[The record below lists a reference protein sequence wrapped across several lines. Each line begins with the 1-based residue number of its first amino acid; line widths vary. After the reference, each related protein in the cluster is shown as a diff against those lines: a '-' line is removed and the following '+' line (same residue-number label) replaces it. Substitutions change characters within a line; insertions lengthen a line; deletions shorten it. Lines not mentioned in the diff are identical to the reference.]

1 MMIRR
6 RVVIIMMGMTMLVML
21 IMKVERS
28 TKIGDEQKR

>member
-21 IMKVERS
+21 IMKLGWS
-28 TKIGDEQKR
+28 NNIGDEQK